1 MWLTAVDRLRES
13 QDKSTFKTI
22 NSDLSSPTCKWLT
35 IRAESGVTAG
45 VYPQRCI
52 LTWLCPSCI
61 QRKSHFMLGL
71 NTGELCSLDIM
82 TGDLLNVLDLKQIFR
97 LKTVI
102 MVNNGNPASVF
113 SFSTELYICL
123 HLPCNQPL
131 TAKPNV
137 Q

>member
-1 MWLTAVDRLRES
+1 
-13 QDKSTFKTI
+13 
-22 NSDLSSPTCKWLT
+22 
-35 IRAESGVTAG
+35 
-45 VYPQRCI
+45 
-52 LTWLCPSCI
+52 
-61 QRKSHFMLGL
+61 MLGL

-102 MVNNGNPASVF
+102 MVNNRNPASVF

-123 HLPCNQPL
+123 HFPCNQPL